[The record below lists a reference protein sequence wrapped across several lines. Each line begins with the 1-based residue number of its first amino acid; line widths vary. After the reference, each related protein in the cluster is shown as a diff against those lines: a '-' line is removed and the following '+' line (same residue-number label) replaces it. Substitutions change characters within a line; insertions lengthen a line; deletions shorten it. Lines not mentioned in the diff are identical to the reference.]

1 MVKKSYENLKLN
13 YFYKK
18 NEFIRTKIAKK
29 NAFELELDFLQKNL
43 VDLFFFSIFNKLN
56 SNGAKKNSEIFIG
69 IIREWGEQIFYFKTI
84 VLKFRQI
91 FSNLVSKK
99 ELMLLKKLSFFFL

>member
-43 VDLFFFSIFNKLN
+43 VELFFLAFSIN
-56 SNGAKKNSEIFIG
+56 
-69 IIREWGEQIFYFKTI
+69 
-84 VLKFRQI
+84 
-91 FSNLVSKK
+91 
-99 ELMLLKKLSFFFL
+99 